1 MSGFEGSAGI
11 IEIPSK
17 SSFEVTA
24 LDKSGPV
31 KLLENRRH
39 HLQMWLAQGDKEIAD
54 WERTIKETKERAVE
68 MMAELEEI
76 ERALNV
82 LHANAAR
89 DKEQEHNG

>member
-1 MSGFEGSAGI
+1 MAEQLGGQQYI
-11 IEIPSK
+11 DIPNE
-17 SSFEVTA
+17 SSFELTA

-39 HLQMWLAQGDKEIAD
+39 HLQMWLGDGDREIAD
-54 WERTIKETKERAVE
+54 CERTIKETKERAIE

-76 ERALNV
+76 ECALNV

-89 DKEQEHNG
+89 DKEQK

>member
-11 IEIPSK
+11 IDIPNE
-17 SSFEVTA
+17 SSFELTA

-39 HLQMWLAQGDKEIAD
+39 HLQMWLGDGDREIANC
-54 WERTIKETKERAVE
+54 ERTIKEVKGRVIE

-76 ERALNV
+76 ECALNV

-89 DKEQEHNG
+89 DKEQE